1 MLIIQ
6 VVIFLSIVL
15 LALWLERR
23 SEPKKATK
31 QQAADKGE
39 WISRWDRISR
49 QAAIADAVERKRKQ
63 DAIDREFQKI
73 NRARA
78 RAETLSTVVGFVV
91 GLVFW
96 AAGLAVLVLFV
107 RWVWFW

>member
-49 QAAIADAVERKRKQ
+49 QAAIADAVERIHGTQLHVIRH
-63 DAIDREFQKI
+63 AP
-73 NRARA
+73 
-78 RAETLSTVVGFVV
+78 
-91 GLVFW
+91 
-96 AAGLAVLVLFV
+96 AA
-107 RWVWFW
+107 